1 MGNISVKNDVKLTL
15 TWIVIVLALTF
26 VIVLVNPAIIYG
38 LEEGNSTYPSQ
49 NTVSLTSTNSKPVLL
64 DPNPSLIDKN
74 GNLITDITQA
84 TNTNDVRLGT
94 VSDGISKLLIRIPY
108 DSKLQFSIRD
118 HPTDDL
124 TDGKL
129 SPLTTSSSPSS
140 VVSVDPQKTTNG
152 KLMVI
157 AFYTPPTFL
166 NQNKVDH
173 KVIHVIISDPNN
185 SSFGKVDL
193 PIQIHRLPVVL
204 VHGLWE
210 TPDNTWIDTNFTNA
224 LGANGL
230 NPYIADYTAHNAK
243 TFDPY
248 DIPRIG
254 NYGIDSIRSKIHDV
268 IDDYHT
274 RSIAISQVDIVGHS
288 MGGLMARGFVQ
299 QDDYKSPQNYMEGYV
314 HRLITIGTPHFG
326 AQLAKILFDHR
337 DDCYYYN
344 SQIITSEGAC
354 LIIPTFEPLPLKTIY
369 QVAGLPIDQ
378 GGVQALSP
386 GSEAYS
392 HLCQTSVPS
401 YAIAGSWRPNAIND
415 HSYEQTLF
423 GNILSIPSF
432 DLDKDGFHGNNDLQV
447 NITSQTGGLHSIFR
461 SPGTHDIPIESEI
474 YPSIVHSDAVNK
486 LDQNVFSELD
496 SPLIQQDV
504 TKLLASPDNKFADAI
519 GIGSVCHI
527 PANR

>member
-1 MGNISVKNDVKLTL
+1 MKNDVKLTL

-38 LEEGNSTYPSQ
+38 LEEGNSNYPSQ

-204 VHGLWE
+204 VHGHL
-210 TPDNTWIDTNFTNA
+210 IDLMNICVITNQPLHDTK
-224 LGANGL
+224 LVL
-230 NPYIADYTAHNAK
+230 YT
-243 TFDPY
+243 
-248 DIPRIG
+248 
-254 NYGIDSIRSKIHDV
+254 
-268 IDDYHT
+268 
-274 RSIAISQVDIVGHS
+274 
-288 MGGLMARGFVQ
+288 
-299 QDDYKSPQNYMEGYV
+299 
-314 HRLITIGTPHFG
+314 
-326 AQLAKILFDHR
+326 
-337 DDCYYYN
+337 
-344 SQIITSEGAC
+344 ITSE
-354 LIIPTFEPLPLKTIY
+354 KN
-369 QVAGLPIDQ
+369 
-378 GGVQALSP
+378 
-386 GSEAYS
+386 
-392 HLCQTSVPS
+392 
-401 YAIAGSWRPNAIND
+401 R
-415 HSYEQTLF
+415 
-423 GNILSIPSF
+423 
-432 DLDKDGFHGNNDLQV
+432 
-447 NITSQTGGLHSIFR
+447 
-461 SPGTHDIPIESEI
+461 
-474 YPSIVHSDAVNK
+474 
-486 LDQNVFSELD
+486 EL
-496 SPLIQQDV
+496 
-504 TKLLASPDNKFADAI
+504 
-519 GIGSVCHI
+519 
-527 PANR
+527 

>member
-1 MGNISVKNDVKLTL
+1 MKNDVKLTL

-230 NPYIADYTAHNAK
+230 NPYIAYR
-243 TFDPY
+243 FY
-248 DIPRIG
+248 
-254 NYGIDSIRSKIHDV
+254 
-268 IDDYHT
+268 
-274 RSIAISQVDIVGHS
+274 
-288 MGGLMARGFVQ
+288 
-299 QDDYKSPQNYMEGYV
+299 
-314 HRLITIGTPHFG
+314 
-326 AQLAKILFDHR
+326 
-337 DDCYYYN
+337 
-344 SQIITSEGAC
+344 
-354 LIIPTFEPLPLKTIY
+354 
-369 QVAGLPIDQ
+369 
-378 GGVQALSP
+378 
-386 GSEAYS
+386 
-392 HLCQTSVPS
+392 
-401 YAIAGSWRPNAIND
+401 
-415 HSYEQTLF
+415 
-423 GNILSIPSF
+423 
-432 DLDKDGFHGNNDLQV
+432 
-447 NITSQTGGLHSIFR
+447 
-461 SPGTHDIPIESEI
+461 
-474 YPSIVHSDAVNK
+474 
-486 LDQNVFSELD
+486 
-496 SPLIQQDV
+496 
-504 TKLLASPDNKFADAI
+504 
-519 GIGSVCHI
+519 
-527 PANR
+527 